1 LQDTLFSNCKSELKL
16 IEAGMTGCAAIVSN
30 VLPYSNY
37 LTHDNCYRVNTAN
50 DWHMA
55 IRTLLNDKEYR
66 QDLVDNLA
74 EDVRE
79 HFNHE
84 KEVEK
89 LKTHINKL

>member
-1 LQDTLFSNCKSELKL
+1 
-16 IEAGMTGCAAIVSN
+16 
-30 VLPYSNY
+30 
-37 LTHDNCYRVNTAN
+37 
-50 DWHMA
+50 MA
-55 IRTLLNDKEYR
+55 IRTLINDKEYR

-89 LKTHINKL
+89 LKTRINKLV